1 MWSGSF
7 FKEVFMFDWLVA
19 TVFGVALG
27 CALFFGF
34 FL

>member
-7 FKEVFMFDWLVA
+7 LKEVFMFDWLVA
-19 TVFGVALG
+19 AVFGIALG
-27 CALFFGF
+27 AALFFGF